1 MRGTSLKADQHPPL
15 TRWIYAAMLHLY
27 PADFRRDYGAELT
40 MLFIDMQRAAA
51 GQGVLARLSLWLT
64 ILLDLASSAARERIR
79 TMLKARTAA
88 VVGIVLCLP
97 LIFMLTTAVLNY
109 EPPFV
114 DQYLTQPDGY
124 SPTPL
129 ARVIMVFTLLALPA
143 ALVINLLPMLR
154 KTDRAGVTPFTLT
167 PAHTAVGMSILVVLL
182 GIMSRQVRFELEPF
196 VSRLG
201 SAAIIGEILFL
212 LALLALPAAFL
223 LNRLPVTRSGGSG
236 ALIFQPTS
244 LNLIIGAAALLII
257 LTLISI
263 FALETTACSIGV
275 PNCD

>member
-1 MRGTSLKADQHPPL
+1 MRGTSSKADQHPPL
-15 TRWIYAAMLHLY
+15 ARWIYTVLLYLY
-27 PADFRRDYGAELT
+27 PSDFRRGYGAELK

-51 GQGVLARLSLWLT
+51 GQGVLASLSLWLT
-64 ILLDLASSAARERIR
+64 ILLDLASSASRERIR

-88 VVGIVLCLP
+88 VIGIVLCFP
-97 LIFMLTTAVLNY
+97 LIFMLTSAVLGY

-124 SPTPL
+124 TPTPL
-129 ARVIMVFTLLALPA
+129 ARVIMIFTLLALPV
-143 ALVINLLPMLR
+143 ALVINLLPMLQKSHR
-154 KTDRAGVTPFTLT
+154 EQVTPFMLT
-167 PAHTAVGMSILVVLL
+167 RSHAVIGMSILFVLL
-182 GIMSRQVRFELEPF
+182 AIMSQQVRHELSPF

-201 SAAIIGEILFL
+201 SASIVGEILFL
-212 LALLALPAAFL
+212 LALLAAPAAFL
-223 LNRLPVTRSGGSG
+223 LNRLPMTRSGSGG
-236 ALIFQPTS
+236 ALMFQPTS

-263 FALETTACSIGV
+263 FALEMTACSIGV